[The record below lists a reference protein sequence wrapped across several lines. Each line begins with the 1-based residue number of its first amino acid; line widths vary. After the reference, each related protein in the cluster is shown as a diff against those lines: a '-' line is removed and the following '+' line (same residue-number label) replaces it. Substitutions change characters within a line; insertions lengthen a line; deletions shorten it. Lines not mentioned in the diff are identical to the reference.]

1 MRLLKPVLAP
11 SWRFRGSQ
19 EEFFSLWWSSPSTVI
34 FFDGAS
40 KGNPGV
46 SGAGGLVL
54 SPDRL
59 SAFRFCWGLGIM
71 SNNQA
76 EGYSLLME
84 TQLAKEKWFQAVLIY
99 SDSELLINSLNSL
112 VSLSNFA
119 LNAILQRI
127 RRNLKAFAKIEVV
140 HVLRELNKS
149 SNALANKA
157 CCLSPGFLSIN
168 EETSFFHS
176 IP

>member
-1 MRLLKPVLAP
+1 M
-11 SWRFRGSQ
+11 
-19 EEFFSLWWSSPSTVI
+19 T
-34 FFDGAS
+34 
-40 KGNPGV
+40 
-46 SGAGGLVL
+46 
-54 SPDRL
+54 
-59 SAFRFCWGLGIM
+59 
-71 SNNQA
+71 NNQA
-76 EGYSLLME
+76 KGYSLLMA
-84 TQLAKEKWFQAVLIY
+84 TQLAKEKGFQAVLIY
-99 SDSELLINSLNSL
+99 GDSKLLINSLNSS

-149 SNALANKA
+149 SNALENKA

-168 EETSFFHS
+168 GETSSFHS